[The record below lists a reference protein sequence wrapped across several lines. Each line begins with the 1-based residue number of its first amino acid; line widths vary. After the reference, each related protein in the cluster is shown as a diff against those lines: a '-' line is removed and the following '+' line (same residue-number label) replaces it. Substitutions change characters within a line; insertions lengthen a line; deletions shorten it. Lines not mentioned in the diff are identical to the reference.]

1 MSGPL
6 RSTIAVAD
14 DDPRILEALQEL
26 LESAGYEVRSHS
38 SGTSLL
44 ASGVS
49 DVDCVITDIGMPTM
63 DGFELRDAVK
73 QIRPELPVIL
83 ISGRR
88 DLSQEQ
94 NPEGLGDSLF
104 FRKPFDGQT
113 LLAAIDNALGRSQ
126 SHRP

>member
-1 MSGPL
+1 MSSPV
-6 RSTIAVAD
+6 RATVAVVD

-38 SGTSLL
+38 SGSSLL

-49 DVDCVITDIGMPTM
+49 DIDCVITDVGMPMM

-73 QIRPELPVIL
+73 QIRPGLPVFL

-88 DLSQEQ
+88 DLSQERDADV
-94 NPEGLGDSLF
+94 LSDSQF
-104 FRKPFDGQT
+104 FRKPFDAQR
-113 LLAAIDNALGRSQ
+113 LLAAIDGALGRTQ
-126 SHRP
+126 